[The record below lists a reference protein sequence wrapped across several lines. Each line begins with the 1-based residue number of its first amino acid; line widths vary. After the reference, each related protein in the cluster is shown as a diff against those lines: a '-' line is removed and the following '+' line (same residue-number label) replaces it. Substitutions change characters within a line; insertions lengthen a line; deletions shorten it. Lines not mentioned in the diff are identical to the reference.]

1 MFVCLHGRRDV
12 ILSLDT
18 ETLLKFTIFF
28 ALRSL
33 RRIMFANGCLSSSSI
48 AVEVVDYGLR
58 GIDIKT
64 GKRSLLYLGATF
76 VEASA
81 VPKFS
86 RLLLLKSSF
95 SRTKCRKHIGWMDQF
110 LQTFKGPGLGGGIS
124 TQLSVT
130 WQQRYPITRQYPTFL
145 QFPLRHSLSFARSS
159 LTMGESVFQFHQKN
173 SQKLI
178 ATSPEQGHQPGL
190 DRQC

>member
-18 ETLLKFTIFF
+18 ETLLKFTISF

-33 RRIMFANGCLSSSSI
+33 QRTMFANGCLSSSSI

-64 GKRSLLYLGATF
+64 CKRSLLYLGATF

-95 SRTKCRKHIGWMDQF
+95 SRTKCRMYIGWMDQF
-110 LQTFKGPGLGGGIS
+110 LQTFKGPGLGGEIL
-124 TQLSVT
+124 TQSSIT
-130 WQQRYPITRQYPTFL
+130 WQQRYPITRQYPAFS

-159 LTMGESVFQFHQKN
+159 LTMGESVFQFHKKI

-178 ATSPEQGHQPGL
+178 ATSPEQGHQPGS
-190 DRQC
+190 D